1 MSAPQ
6 TASPDWIYKLDPYTP
21 GKPPEEVEREL
32 GITGVIKLASNENP
46 YGPSPAAIAAME
58 AAARRVHLY
67 PDAAGYALR
76 QAISAAFSVPAEE
89 VLLGNGS
96 AEIIKQLVVAF
107 CSADDHAVISEF
119 AFIAYKVS
127 LDTFGVPTTV
137 VPSLNFGHDLS
148 AMAAACTD
156 KTRLL
161 FVANPNNPTGTH
173 LSHEALEAFLRAV
186 PEHVLVVLDEAYI
199 EYRADGSAPTGLEL
213 RALRTNLVVT
223 RTFSKAYAL
232 AGLRIGFAFAPAYV
246 AERFNRSRDAFNTN
260 MVAQEAALASLAD
273 TGHLSTSTAKTRAV
287 LADFSDKLTT
297 LGIGFVPSHG
307 NFLLIDAPM
316 GGKALFDA
324 LLREGVI
331 TRPLGPYNMP
341 KHLRI
346 SIGTAEE
353 MERCAS
359 ALARVWKPA

>member
-1 MSAPQ
+1 MSDQQ
-6 TASPDWIYKLDPYTP
+6 TASPPWIYRLDPYVP

-46 YGPSPAAIAAME
+46 FGPSPAAIAAME
-58 AAARRVHLY
+58 SAARRVHLY
-67 PDAAGYALR
+67 PDAAGYSLR
-76 QAISAAFSVPAEE
+76 QAISRAFGVPADE
-89 VLLGNGS
+89 VVIGNGS

-119 AFIAYKVS
+119 AFIAYKVA

-137 VPSLNFGHDLS
+137 VPSRDFGHDLP

-161 FVANPNNPTGTH
+161 FVANPNNPTGTSCSQEE
-173 LSHEALEAFLRAV
+173 LIAFLRAV
-186 PEHVLVVLDEAYI
+186 PEQVLVVLDEAYV
-199 EYRADGSAPTGLEL
+199 EYRSDTTAPTGLDL
-213 RALRTNLVVT
+213 RGVRSNLVIT

-232 AGLRIGFAFAPAYV
+232 AGLRIGFAFAPPYV
-246 AERFNRSRDAFNTN
+246 ADRFNRSRDAFNTN
-260 MVAQEAALASLAD
+260 LVAQEAAIASLSD
-273 TGHLSTSTAKTRAV
+273 DGHLLTSTAETRRV
-287 LADFSDKLTT
+287 LALFCERLSG

-307 NFLLIDAPM
+307 NFVLIEAPQ

-331 TRPLGPYNMP
+331 TRPLAPYNMP
-341 KHLRI
+341 RHLRI
-346 SIGTAEE
+346 SIGTAAE
-353 MERCAS
+353 MERCAV

>member
-1 MSAPQ
+1 MSAVQ
-6 TASPDWIYKLDPYTP
+6 TSSPDWIYKLDPYTP

-58 AAARRVHLY
+58 SAARRVHLY

-76 QAISAAFSVPAEE
+76 QAIGAAFAVPAEE

-107 CSADDHAVISEF
+107 CSADAHAVISEF

-137 VPSLNFGHDLS
+137 VPSRNFGHDLP
-148 AMAAACTD
+148 AMAAACTE

-173 LSHEALEAFLRAV
+173 VTQEELEAFLRAV
-186 PEHVLVVLDEAYI
+186 PEHVLVVLDEAYV
-199 EYRADGSAPTGLEL
+199 EYRSDTSAPTGLDL
-213 RALRTNLVVT
+213 RAVRENLVVT

-232 AGLRIGFAFAPAYV
+232 AGLRIGFAFAPPYV

-260 MVAQEAALASLAD
+260 LVAQEAAIASLAD
-273 TGHLSTSTAKTRAV
+273 SAHLIASTAKTREV
-287 LADFSDKLTT
+287 LAAFCARLTE

-307 NFLLIDAPM
+307 NFVIIDAPM
-316 GGKALFDA
+316 GGKPLFDA

-331 TRPLGPYNMP
+331 TRPLTPYNMP

-346 SIGTAEE
+346 SIGTADE
-353 MERCAS
+353 MERCAA
-359 ALARVWKPA
+359 ALERVWKPA